1 MQIETKIKDLIKK
14 SGPISLSRYMEICL
28 WDDENGYYASNQ
40 VLGKNGDFITS
51 PDISQTFGEIIGL
64 WSLSFYQQFIN
75 KKRLCIT
82 ELGSG
87 RGTLLKTPLELFV
100 RLPTIK

>member
-51 PDISQTFGEIIGL
+51 PDISIG
-64 WSLSFYQQFIN
+64 SLNTPPSYSS
-75 KKRLCIT
+75 
-82 ELGSG
+82 GS
-87 RGTLLKTPLELFV
+87 V
-100 RLPTIK
+100 S